1 MQEFFADYGLW
12 LLIALLVVIGLI
24 VLLTG
29 RKPSADE
36 PVAAPTPETAA
47 EAAAPP
53 ATVVA
58 ADPVEAAPPST
69 PIEALSPTADLVPG
83 FVAAAPEPAP
93 ALAPEPAPIP
103 VSPSVTALP
112 SDAGQDG
119 DDLLRLK
126 GVGPKL
132 KTLLASL
139 GVTSFAQIAA
149 WTDADIAGIDA
160 QLGSFKG
167 RPIRDQ
173 WVDQA
178 RYLASG
184 DVAGFEAKYGK
195 L

>member
-12 LLIALLVVIGLI
+12 LLIALLVVIGLT

-36 PVAAPTPETAA
+36 PFAAPTPETAA

-53 ATVVA
+53 AALVT
-58 ADPVEAAPPST
+58 ADPVEAASPST
-69 PIEALSPTADLVPG
+69 PIEALSPTADLVP
-83 FVAAAPEPAP
+83 AE
-93 ALAPEPAPIP
+93 PEPAPIP
-103 VSPSVTALP
+103 PVAPEPAAIPASPSVTALP
-112 SDAGQDG
+112 PSTAEGD

-184 DVAGFEAKYGK
+184 DIAGFEAKYGK
-195 L
+195 F

>member
-36 PVAAPTPETAA
+36 PFAAPTPETAA
-47 EAAAPP
+47 EAVAPP
-53 ATVVA
+53 AALAT

-69 PIEALSPTADLVPG
+69 SIEALSPTADLVP
-83 FVAAAPEPAP
+83 AEPEPVP
-93 ALAPEPAPIP
+93 AATPEPTAIP

-112 SDAGQDG
+112 SDAAEGG